1 MEKIQDLCTSL
12 RILSGFP
19 GGAGG
24 KDIPASAGDIRGLGL
39 IPWSG
44 RSLGGGHDNPFQYSG
59 LVNPMDRGFWQAMVH
74 RVTKESDRIEVTWQ
88 ACRDTFNMKC
98 KHCAKH
104 LIMRFWG
111 RWITGRK

>member
-44 RSLGGGHDNPFQYSG
+44 RSLGGGHDNPFQYSC
-59 LVNPMDRGFWQAMVH
+59 LESPMDRGAWWATV
-74 RVTKESDRIEVTWQ
+74 RGVTKSQTRLSD
-88 ACRDTFNMKC
+88 
-98 KHCAKH
+98 
-104 LIMRFWG
+104 
-111 RWITGRK
+111 